1 MSDYNSSL
9 PVRSEADIDERVQTK
24 IVDASNPNTQQLE
37 IDTDSNAHVEVH
49 GNQPTS
55 GDDVAL
61 QLSEE
66 GRVNGRG
73 DYNASDNTKPASVGL
88 VAHERNASKA
98 ETHQVKRVSA
108 VDSSV
113 NTDVTALDVAI
124 RDESGNPYTSNNPLP
139 VSFEESEGDEI
150 TDFDQSSSVAKDA
163 SVNHDY
169 TVSAS
174 RTLIVDDI
182 LCSASGKAR
191 FEVQVES
198 GVGTGVFNTIAVV
211 FNSTANPNAPIQTT
225 KKIKVGAGVIIR
237 IIKTNRDNQAQ
248 DLYTT
253 IFGVEKA

>member
-37 IDTDSNAHVEVH
+37 IDTDNNAHVEVH

-124 RDESGNPYTSNNPLP
+124 RDESGNPYTANNPLP
-139 VSFEESEGDEI
+139 VSFEESEGDEVV
-150 TDFDQSSSVAKDA
+150 DFDQADAVAKDA
-163 SVNHDY
+163 STNHDY
-169 TVSAS
+169 TVNVGK
-174 RTLIVDDI
+174 TLIIDEVI
-182 LCSASGKAR
+182 CSASGRAK
-191 FEVQVES
+191 FELQVE
-198 GVGTGVFNTIAVV
+198 TGVATGTFNTVAVA
-211 FNSTANPNAPIQTT
+211 FNSTANPNATILTN
-225 KKIKVGAGVIIR
+225 KKLKVAAGVIVR
-237 IIKTNRDNQAQ
+237 VIKTNRDNQPQ
-248 DLYTT
+248 DLYST
-253 IFGVEKA
+253 ILGVEK